1 MSFIGTA
8 NVIKAI
14 EDKIRDEVSSYNDIG
29 LDAPPTSEELYFLSK
44 FSDAEKVKLLGPTNS
59 DEICFILYNEVDLVS
74 SPGEDVLNYR
84 FVKVFWG
91 WQDLK
96 TLYLDLQKFTMES
109 GPSGLLENFGIMTVK
124 NKKSSVR

>member
-1 MSFIGTA
+1 M
-8 NVIKAI
+8 VKAI
-14 EDKIRDEVSSYNDIG
+14 EVKIRDEVSSYNDIG

-84 FVKVFWG
+84 FVKIFLG
-91 WQDLK
+91 WQ
-96 TLYLDLQKFTMES
+96 
-109 GPSGLLENFGIMTVK
+109 NFKIFIWIF
-124 NKKSSVR
+124 